1 VVKVTTPRNL
11 DERQRKLLEAFKFGG
26 TVKEEKEPEEK
37 DDEQEEEGDGKKK
50 KGGWFSFG

>member
-1 VVKVTTPRNL
+1 VTTPRNL